1 MWRNRRKKRFMESL
15 IHIVFDEPGAENLR
29 QSFEM
34 DDIIQGKIQLLAD
47 DLAFGPLTEGARQAW
62 WDEIVAEESCPR
74 ISSDAQSLTDL
85 TQQMREDENN
95 EIWIWA
101 AQNARDVS
109 GYYGLM
115 EHLEDFLGRVHLIY
129 LNNLPFINEKGS
141 IFYPRYLSEILP
153 KEFLKARKLARE
165 ITPAEWEVDGEDWRR
180 LKQEG
185 SLIRILEG
193 GKRLR
198 GEGEEYFDQ
207 ELINR
212 CRLEYQKGW
221 RVVNQVLAKVKDH
234 ADEAFLYRRLER
246 LVESGALETKEPIK
260 QIRDSELKAVGVTT
274 ESENE
279 PQDASE

>member
-1 MWRNRRKKRFMESL
+1 MESL
-15 IHIVFDEPGAENLR
+15 IHILFDGPGAENLR
-29 QSFEM
+29 KSFDM
-34 DDIIQGKIQLLAD
+34 DDIIQGKILVLAD
-47 DLAFGPLTEGARQAW
+47 DLALGPLTEGARQQW
-62 WDEIVAEESCPR
+62 WDEIVTEESCLR
-74 ISSDAQSLTDL
+74 ISSDAQILTDL

-153 KEFLKARKLARE
+153 REFLKARKLARE
-165 ITPAEWEVDGEDWRR
+165 ITPAEWELDTEEWRR
-180 LKQEG
+180 LREEEAP
-185 SLIRILEG
+185 IRILEG

-198 GEGEEYFDQ
+198 SEGEQYFDR

-221 RVVNQVLAKVKDH
+221 RLVNQVLAKVTDH
-234 ADEAFLYRRLER
+234 VDEAFLYRRLER
-246 LVESGALETKEPIK
+246 LMESGALEAREPIK
-260 QIRDSELKAVGVTT
+260 QIRDAELKAVAVTS